1 MATTP
6 LHDSAIESR
15 VPEQHDATL
24 QFQRLERVRARQRSR
39 RGRGRV
45 IVTTLGLALAG
56 LGVLGFIVVRG
67 TSFERLGQFRAQAR
81 ASVPAQ
87 GAVSTPA
94 GDSALSPTSTLVPPP
109 AQADE
114 PILVPPQAQAAEPI
128 LVPPQAQAAEVKS
141 DVTPDVKP
149 FVAQAYRM
157 QANGSPG
164 DGLKS
169 LRRPV
174 STRVVVPGGSA
185 PDRSRSNQLPDRQA
199 DRQTGGV
206 TDPSRAE
213 QSAAE
218 VVDPA
223 AVIDWLLKT
232 SPTRSE

>member
-1 MATTP
+1 MATTS

-39 RGRGRV
+39 RGRV
-45 IVTTLGLALAG
+45 KVTTLGMALAG

-81 ASVPAQ
+81 ASMPAQ

-94 GDSALSPTSTLVPPP
+94 GDSALSPTSAAVPLP
-109 AQADE
+109 ARADE
-114 PILVPPQAQAAEPI
+114 STLM
-128 LVPPQAQAAEVKS
+128 PPQAQAAEVKS
-141 DVTPDVKP
+141 DVTLDVKP
-149 FVAQAYRM
+149 FVAQAYRI
-157 QANGSPG
+157 QANSSPA

-169 LRRPV
+169 LRRAL

-185 PDRSRSNQLPDRQA
+185 QDRSRSNQLPDRQA
-199 DRQTGGV
+199 GGV
-206 TDPSRAE
+206 TDPSRPE

>member
-6 LHDSAIESR
+6 LRDSAIESL

-24 QFQRLERVRARQRSR
+24 QFQRLERVRARKRSR
-39 RGRGRV
+39 RGRV
-45 IVTTLGLALAG
+45 IVTTLGMVLAG
-56 LGVLGFIVVRG
+56 VGVLGFIVARG

-87 GAVSTPA
+87 EAVSTPA
-94 GDSALSPTSTLVPPP
+94 GDSASSPTSTLVPPP
-109 AQADE
+109 AQAD
-114 PILVPPQAQAAEPI
+114 EPI

-149 FVAQAYRM
+149 FVAQAYRV

-169 LRRPV
+169 LRRAV
-174 STRVVVPGGSA
+174 STRVVVPGGSP

-232 SPTRSE
+232 PPTRRE